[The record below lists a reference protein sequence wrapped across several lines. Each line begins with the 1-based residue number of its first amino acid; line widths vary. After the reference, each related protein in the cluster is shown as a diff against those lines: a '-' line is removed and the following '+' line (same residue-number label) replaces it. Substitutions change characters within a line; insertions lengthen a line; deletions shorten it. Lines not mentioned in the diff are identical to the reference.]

1 MTRRDKWVD
10 PAPLEVARPRLPW
23 WTLLPRTAKLVL
35 TPVALVLIAGWVLVK
50 AVRVAWYYP
59 TSVVVGL
66 VGVGVHRLGPWWLG
80 GLALLVAAGLA
91 VWWWRDVDGFRR
103 WTRWGRTEVR
113 RAFVYA
119 PQWRTVMRLT
129 SLDGKARGREY
140 LPKLRRTRSDWWR
153 DVVRV
158 RMVKGQAPEQWEAR
172 ASGLAHA
179 FGARSCR
186 VRVTRPGS
194 LALDLVHADPLA
206 RVLPVPALAEESAV
220 DLRRVTIGRTETGKP
235 WRLRLLGGQHLVV
248 GVQGAGKGSVLWAT
262 LWALAPLIRSG
273 AVRLV
278 GVDPKGGMEL
288 GQAPELFARLA
299 YDNGPA
305 AVELLEQ
312 VAADVRERAGR
323 YRGVRRWW
331 SRDTG
336 EPFTLVVVDE
346 LADLIAY
353 QPDRKL
359 RERAQAALQTI
370 TSQGRAPGFGV
381 LALVQDPRKEI
392 VPFRNL
398 FTTRTALRLDEA
410 AQVDMVLGDGVRAR
424 GANAHEISE
433 HTPGVAWV
441 KEDGKREPVR
451 ARAFYPTD
459 TDLVELRHYITGTS
473 ATVVPFPDKTERG
486 GEAA

>member
-1 MTRRDKWVD
+1 MS
-10 PAPLEVARPRLPW
+10 RPRLPW
-23 WTLLPRTAKLVL
+23 WTLLPGKAKLVL
-35 TPVALVLIAGWVLVK
+35 APVA
-50 AVRVAWYYP
+50 AVVVVVWLLAKVVRLAWYYP
-59 TSVVVGL
+59 TSVIAGL
-66 VGVGVHRLGPWWLG
+66 MGVGVYRLGPWWLG
-80 GLALLVAAGLA
+80 GLALVVAAGLA
-91 VWWWRDVDGFRR
+91 AWCWRDVDGFRR

-179 FGARSCR
+179 FGALSCR
-186 VRVTRPGS
+186 VRVLRPGS

-206 RVLPVPALAEESAV
+206 RVLPVPKLAEEAAV

-248 GVQGAGKGSVLWAT
+248 GVQGAGKSSILWAV

-278 GVDPKGGMEL
+278 GIDPKGGMEL
-288 GQAPELFARLA
+288 GQAPELFHRLA

-312 VAADVRERAGR
+312 VAVEVRERAGR

-331 SRDTG
+331 SHATG
-336 EPFTLVVVDE
+336 EPFTLLVVDE

-359 RERAQAALQTI
+359 RERAQTALQTI

-398 FTTRTALRLDEA
+398 FTTRAALRLDEA
-410 AQVDMVLGDGVRAR
+410 TQVDMVLGDGVRAR

-441 KEDGKREPVR
+441 KEDGRREPVR

-459 TDLVELRHYITGTS
+459 TDLVELRHFVAGTS
-473 ATVVPFPDKTERG
+473 AAIMPFPGRAVDG
-486 GEAA
+486 SEAA

>member
-1 MTRRDKWVD
+1 VTRRDKWAD
-10 PAPLEVARPRLPW
+10 PAPLEINRPRLPCW
-23 WTLLPRTAKLVL
+23 LVAKV
-35 TPVALVLIAGWVLVK
+35 
-50 AVRVAWYYP
+50 VRVAWYYP
-59 TSVVVGL
+59 TTLALGL
-66 VGVGVHRLGPWWLG
+66 LGMWLYTVNGWVLG
-80 GLALLVAAGLA
+80 GLALVAGAGSG
-91 VWWWRDVDGFRR
+91 VWWWRDAEGFHTRVR
-103 WTRWGRTEVR
+103 WVRTEVR
-113 RAFVYA
+113 RASVYSA
-119 PQWRTVMRLT
+119 QWRTVMRLT
-129 SLDGKARGREY
+129 SLDGTARGREY

-153 DVVRV
+153 DTVRV

-179 FGARSCR
+179 FGAHSCR

-206 RVLPVPALAEESAV
+206 TVLPVPEFAEESSV
-220 DLRRVTIGRTETGKP
+220 DLRKVTVGVTETGRP

-248 GVQGAGKGSVLWAT
+248 GVQGAGKGSVLWSV
-262 LWALAPLIRSG
+262 LWAIAPLIRSG

-278 GVDPKGGMEL
+278 GIDPKGGMEL
-288 GQAPELFARLA
+288 GQAPELFSKVV
-299 YDNGPA
+299 YDNGSD
-305 AVELLEQ
+305 AVALLEE
-312 VAADVRERAGR
+312 VAHQVRERAGR

-331 SRDTG
+331 SRETG
-336 EPFTLVVVDE
+336 EPFTLLVVDE

-424 GANAHEISE
+424 GATAHEISE

-441 KEDGKREPVR
+441 KEDGRREPVR

-459 TDLVELRHYITGTS
+459 TDLIELRHYVAGTS
-473 ATVVPFPDKTERG
+473 AAIVQFPAPITDD